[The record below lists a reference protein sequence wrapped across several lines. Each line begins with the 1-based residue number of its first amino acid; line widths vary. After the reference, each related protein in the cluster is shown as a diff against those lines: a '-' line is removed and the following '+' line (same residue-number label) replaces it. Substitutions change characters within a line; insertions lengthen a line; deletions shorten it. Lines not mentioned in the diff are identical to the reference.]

1 MKWYQQK
8 DKAAGEKRL
17 LFSWY
22 VYKLFGKKAL
32 QLIAVVVSLC
42 TFVFSKRLR
51 TYTRKNLSIIFEYT
65 KNKDAKPTII
75 NMYKNIL
82 NYALSLVDKMETC
95 ARTFDIKKL
104 NFAEE
109 TDKEELLKQ
118 MNEKK
123 GIFFICTHIG
133 NIEVLRT
140 FISNP
145 ENYIWPM
152 NPHANI
158 FLSKSQCK
166 IFNNFLS
173 KISAKVDSSTYP
185 VEDIDM
191 STAVEIQ
198 EKLEHGDI
206 VFIAGDRVSAG
217 SSVITFK
224 TNFLNRRAEFP
235 SGTFKLA
242 QLTQAPVYFIAAL
255 KAKKD
260 TYKIYVKKFEQNNSL
275 TKKQNLSKMQDEYIK
290 FLEEITKI
298 APLQF
303 YHFYDMFD

>member
-1 MKWYQQK
+1 MKWYQEK
-8 DKAAGEKRL
+8 EKAAGEKRL

-42 TFVFSKRLR
+42 TFFFSKQLR

-224 TNFLNRRAEFP
+224 TDFLNRRAEFP

-275 TKKQNLSKMQDEYIK
+275 TKKQNLSKMQAEYIK
-290 FLEEITKI
+290 FLEEITRI

>member
-1 MKWYQQK
+1 MKWYQEK
-8 DKAAGEKRL
+8 EKAAGEKRL

-82 NYALSLVDKMETC
+82 SYALSLVDKMETC

-191 STAVEIQ
+191 STAV
-198 EKLEHGDI
+198 
-206 VFIAGDRVSAG
+206 
-217 SSVITFK
+217 
-224 TNFLNRRAEFP
+224 
-235 SGTFKLA
+235 
-242 QLTQAPVYFIAAL
+242 VY
-255 KAKKD
+255 
-260 TYKIYVKKFEQNNSL
+260 SR
-275 TKKQNLSKMQDEYIK
+275 
-290 FLEEITKI
+290 
-298 APLQF
+298 
-303 YHFYDMFD
+303 